1 MSRIAFRYSKAL
13 FELSLENETFAEV
26 ENDLMSIKN
35 IIENNDTF
43 KSFLVNPLIPAKVKT
58 EKLKSIFKNSVNKLT
73 LNFLIFLSSK
83 KRSEFLLEVIERFE
97 EYATE
102 YKGILKAQLYSVF
115 PLDSNQKETIK
126 NRLEKDTKKIVHLT
140 ENIEKSLLGGFI
152 VKIRDSVVDYSLR
165 RQIEKLREK
174 LIYS

>member
-1 MSRIAFRYSKAL
+1 VSRIAFRYSKAL
-13 FELSLENETFAEV
+13 FELSLEKETFAEV
-26 ENDLMSIKN
+26 ENDLQSIKS
-35 IIENNDTF
+35 IIENNNDF
-43 KSFLVNPLIPAKVKT
+43 RSFLLNPLIPAKIKT
-58 EKLKSIFKNSVNKLT
+58 VKLKNIFKDSVNQLT

-97 EYATE
+97 EFATE
-102 YKGILKAQLYSVF
+102 HKGILKAQLYSVY

-126 NRLEKDTKKIVHLT
+126 NRLEKDTEKIVHLT
-140 ENIEKSLLGGFI
+140 ENIEKSLLGGFVI
-152 VKIRDSVVDYSLR
+152 KIRDSVVDYSLR